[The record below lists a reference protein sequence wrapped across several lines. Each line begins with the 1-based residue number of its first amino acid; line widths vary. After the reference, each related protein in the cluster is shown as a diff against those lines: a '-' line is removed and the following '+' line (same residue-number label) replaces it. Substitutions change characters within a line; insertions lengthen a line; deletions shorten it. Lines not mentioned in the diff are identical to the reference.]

1 MFDSHRE
8 LFLML
13 SVKADANRKHTK
25 LENKAFIFFVL
36 LLSYLVNF
44 TARFF
49 LISKNTYTGS
59 ELENKKNLIV
69 KKLASE
75 QLTRKMILTCS
86 FRGAA

>member
-1 MFDSHRE
+1 MFDSYRD

-25 LENKAFIFFVL
+25 LENKAFILFVI

-49 LISKNTYTGS
+49 LISKNNS
-59 ELENKKNLIV
+59 HLHV
-69 KKLASE
+69 K
-75 QLTRKMILTCS
+75 
-86 FRGAA
+86 